1 MNPRERI
8 LALIVAVLVVVGI
21 GYMAVN
27 KLLISQASALDRQ
40 AEELQ
45 GNIERMK
52 ERKSTYQAQ
61 ARRFGDLAAKA
72 LGGDEN
78 RTSELVQ
85 ARLFTLLELCGISG
99 ENMSLAPQS
108 PKKVTETEK
117 EVSWVVSADG
127 TLERLIDLLYLLNA
141 EPYLHRVENLSIR
154 EIPRKG
160 PLRMGLRYTTLVL
173 EPMKGKEITDGA
185 PLVEVPP
192 GDVDSVERGLYN
204 VIAQRDL
211 FRPFIERVVVD
222 EPEELSKSSKPHK
235 PPESPGPEYR
245 VVSLTTW
252 GGQEEVHVRENATG
266 EVKTYKPGDSLG
278 NTKIIFI
285 DYRIMPMPNKPG
297 ILSGSRVII
306 ETDRTYWAVELGQNF
321 NEKRKLSDDQIPPEL
336 AAEAK
341 KLRSDQE
348 DNESSQTDK

>member
-8 LALIVAVLVVVGI
+8 LALIVAVLVIVGI
-21 GYMAVN
+21 GYMGVN
-27 KLLISQASALDRQ
+27 RLLISPASKLDRQ

-45 GNIERMK
+45 GKIERMK
-52 ERKSTYQAQ
+52 ERKSTYQVQ

-99 ENMSLAPQS
+99 ESVSLTPQS

-127 TLERLIDLLYLLNA
+127 TLEQLIDLFYLLNA
-141 EPYLHRVENLSIR
+141 EPYLQRVENLSIR
-154 EIPRKG
+154 EIRRKG
-160 PLRMGLRYTTLVL
+160 PLRMRLRYITLVL
-173 EPMKGKEITDGA
+173 GPMKGEEVTDGA
-185 PLVEVPP
+185 SLVEVPP
-192 GDVDSVERGLYN
+192 RDLDSEDREIYD

-211 FRPFIERVVVD
+211 FRPFIERMVAAKPD
-222 EPEELSKSSKPHK
+222 EPSKSSKPHK
-235 PPESPGPEYR
+235 SPDLDCR

-252 GGQEEVHVRENATG
+252 GGQQEVHVRENATG
-266 EVKTYKPGDSLG
+266 EVEIYKPGESLG

-285 DYRIMPMPNKPG
+285 DYRIMPMPNKPD

-306 ETDRTYWAVELGQNF
+306 EIDRTYWAVELGQNF